1 MFVLE
6 YPIFKFYVFTKL
18 LTSLRLQTQ
27 EDKKEI
33 ILHKPEGKNSLKYF
47 KKQPRS
53 LVKTF

>member
-33 ILHKPEGKNSLKYF
+33 ILHKNSLKYF